1 MTFTDEQLE
10 IIGHNFIQNFD
21 TDCCVVGGS
30 ILSTLR
36 GFYPKDI
43 DICFYSREDRDAAVK
58 KAKSLNYRIYTAAPI
73 SIRMEAKEFS
83 AETSIGKANES
94 KAGTVHRPRF
104 IDLVTGLGNSM
115 ESILEKHG
123 FSIMSI
129 AVDKGGTVKIHEK
142 FEEDLENGI
151 IRVVGDHPNKF
162 HPNRARVLMKYLAK
176 GFTIDNTEFAKYIP
190 GKPDNIT
197 STEDVMDWLADF
209 IVGYGMNNNKK

>member
-1 MTFTDEQLE
+1 MTFTDEQLK
-10 IIGHNFIQNFD
+10 ILGYNFIQNFD
-21 TDCCVVGGS
+21 TDCCIVGGS
-30 ILSTLR
+30 ILSVLR
-36 GFYPKDI
+36 GVYPKDV
-43 DICFYSREDRDAAVK
+43 DICFYSKEDRDAAVT

-73 SIRMEAKEFS
+73 SIRMEAKEFPP
-83 AETSIGKANES
+83 ATSINADEYET
-94 KAGTVHRPRF
+94 GTVGRPRF
-104 IDLVTGLGNSM
+104 IDLVTGLGDSM
-115 ESILEKHG
+115 ESVLEKHG

-197 STEDVMDWLADF
+197 STEDIMDWLADF